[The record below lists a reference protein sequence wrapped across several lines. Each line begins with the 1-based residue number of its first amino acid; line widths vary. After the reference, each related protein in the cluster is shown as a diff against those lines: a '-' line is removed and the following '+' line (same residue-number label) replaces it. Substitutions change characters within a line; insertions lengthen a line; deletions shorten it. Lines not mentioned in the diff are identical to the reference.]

1 MKKNS
6 TGFLVEIDIS
16 ELVWDEQTD
25 GSHQYACDR
34 IDEFIDEI
42 SDQNKIIPHNFK
54 EVDID
59 TPTILISLNNKLISY
74 IRFNADEW
82 DEDAMSLS
90 LFLVLDFTS
99 AEDINTYFLT
109 EHDNK
114 YISCY
119 FPDVDKIVFQSY
131 NRGTYCDFMK
141 GFFNPSNQ
149 KKPEYYT
156 NYNGDLEMRKLYNKA
171 KSILVK

>member
-1 MKKNS
+1 M
-6 TGFLVEIDIS
+6 GLLVEIDIS

-90 LFLVLDFTS
+90 LGLVLDFTS
-99 AEDINTYFLT
+99 AEDIDTYFLT

-114 YISCY
+114 YIS
-119 FPDVDKIVFQSY
+119 
-131 NRGTYCDFMK
+131 
-141 GFFNPSNQ
+141 SNQ